1 MQPFLETRKIDMEQK
16 GKSSAAPRPR
26 KRAVISYD
34 NMSPELQAAF
44 KEKYPRGYAD
54 YMGDLFKVDKPDG
67 SSFYAVEVDIP
78 DAVYLVKIDVDID
91 DYEKAE
97 DDLFDDEVDD
107 GVSEMDGE
115 VFPDNGD
122 EMQGED
128 DQMDD

>member
-1 MQPFLETRKIDMEQK
+1 MTTCLPSFRLRSRRNIPEDTQTIWAT
-16 GKSSAAPRPR
+16 SSRWT
-26 KRAVISYD
+26 
-34 NMSPELQAAF
+34 SP
-44 KEKYPRGYAD
+44 
-54 YMGDLFKVDKPDG
+54 LFKVDKPDG

-97 DDLFDDEVDD
+97 ENLFDDDVEDAA
-107 GVSEMDGE
+107 GIDGE

-122 EMQGED
+122 DMQGGED

>member
-1 MQPFLETRKIDMEQK
+1 MEQNV
-16 GKSSAAPRPR
+16 KSSSARPR
-26 KRAVISYD
+26 RRAVISYD

-91 DYEKAE
+91 D
-97 DDLFDDEVDD
+97 LFDDDVEDAA
-107 GVSEMDGE
+107 GIDGE

-122 EMQGED
+122 DMQGGED

>member
-1 MQPFLETRKIDMEQK
+1 MEQNA
-16 GKSSAAPRPR
+16 KSSSAPRPK

-34 NMSPELQAAF
+34 NMSAELQAAF

-67 SSFYAVEVDIP
+67 SCFYAVEVDIP

-91 DYEKAE
+91 DYNKAE
-97 DDLFDDEVDD
+97 NDLFDDDIDEVPEIEGD
-107 GVSEMDGE
+107 
-115 VFPDNGD
+115 VFPDNSE

>member
-1 MQPFLETRKIDMEQK
+1 MEQNV
-16 GKSSAAPRPR
+16 KSSSARPR
-26 KRAVISYD
+26 RRAVISYD

-97 DDLFDDEVDD
+97 EDLFDDDVEDAA
-107 GVSEMDGE
+107 GIDGE

-122 EMQGED
+122 DMQGGED
-128 DQMDD
+128 DQVDD